1 MPDIWK
7 VEYALF
13 GEMKL
18 YGANVKFN
26 GGNKCNRGKQSKI
39 GNDKYL
45 ARSAVF

>member
-7 VEYALF
+7 VENALF
-13 GEMKL
+13 REMKL
-18 YGANVKFN
+18 NWANVKFN

-39 GNDKYL
+39 GDDKHL